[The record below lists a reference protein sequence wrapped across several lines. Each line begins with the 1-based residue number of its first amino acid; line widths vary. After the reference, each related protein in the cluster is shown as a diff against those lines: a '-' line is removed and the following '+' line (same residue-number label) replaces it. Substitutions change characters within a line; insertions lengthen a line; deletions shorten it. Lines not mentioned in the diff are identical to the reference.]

1 VGASTERRFIEKCYV
16 LCTHIE
22 ISFYRLCCRFV
33 QASSWNITKRCS
45 DCWIYRDTSVKMRFR
60 AAHLIA
66 TKFTSIKSPT
76 QVTVKIYCRAKRRVS
91 SHLAA
96 RMILLIIIAISVLLI
111 AIIDCIM
118 LSTPPMTRRLTLPEA
133 WPICEAKSIVIAVI
147 PLNMDNNNVNKI
159 ALIWWQI

>member
-16 LCTHIE
+16 TCIYIE
-22 ISFYRLCCRFV
+22 ISFYRVCWRFIQV
-33 QASSWNITKRCS
+33 SSWNITKRCS

-66 TKFTSIKSPT
+66 TKFTSIKST
-76 QVTVKIYCRAKRRVS
+76 RVTVKIYCRAKRRVS

-133 WPICEAKSIVIAVI
+133 WPICEA
-147 PLNMDNNNVNKI
+147 
-159 ALIWWQI
+159 